1 MRTAIIT
8 GGGRGLGAAIAV
20 RLAADGY
27 RVGVV
32 DLSLDDATQVAV
44 NLPDSLAI
52 AADVTDEAAVMHAF
66 DLFGVTPDLVVN
78 NAGIVRFGALIDQSV
93 EDFRAVVG
101 VNLIGAFI
109 VARTA
114 ALRMRERGS
123 GHIINITSI
132 NALAPGPNAG
142 AYPAA
147 KAGLAQL
154 TRHLALELG
163 PLGIRV
169 NAIAP
174 GFIDGGM
181 SEAIFANP
189 RIRELRSNG
198 VPLRRLGVVDDVANA
213 VAFLDSPAAAYINGH
228 ELVVDGGVV
237 SSVLAQ
243 LPRQ

>member
-1 MRTAIIT
+1 MRTAIVT
-8 GGGRGLGAAIAV
+8 GAGRGLGAAIAA
-20 RLAADGY
+20 RLASDGY
-27 RVGVV
+27 RVGLV
-32 DLSLDDATQVAV
+32 DLSLDAAKQVAA
-44 NLPDSLAI
+44 NLPDAVALVAN
-52 AADVTDEAAVMHAF
+52 VTDEAAMARAF
-66 DLFGVTPDLVVN
+66 DSFGGTPDLVVN
-78 NAGIVRFGALIDQSV
+78 NAGIVRFGPLIEQTV
-93 EDFRAVVG
+93 ADFRAVIE
-101 VNLIGAFI
+101 VNLVGAYV

-114 ALRMRERGS
+114 ALRMRERRC

-132 NALAPGPNAG
+132 NAITPGPNAG